1 MERQITL
8 KDIAKEAGVAVST
21 VSRVVNRT
29 QKNAASPQVQEKI
42 WALVKKYNYVPNPVA
57 RSLKMASTTPA
68 KRAKQTNK
76 ILCIMED
83 CASPLAQTFFNSIRL
98 SLKETLAHT
107 DYTFATLLVK
117 NTETDDELQERFL
130 QENSLGAIV
139 LGNFTP
145 DTLAAI
151 QKQIP
156 LLVCTGLTPVEDAY
170 NQVISL
176 LTTATTKA
184 LRYLHANGH
193 KKIAYLGTVEN
204 ASYKQVY
211 APNIKEKFG
220 TDTLNEFSIECQADA
235 ASAYEAL
242 KEKIVC
248 NSLPFSAIVCENLPI
263 ALGALKILNEHNIS
277 VPQDLSVLCL
287 EENEQAAYFLPSL
300 TTCKIPTQQL
310 GKISIK
316 ILLDQIENGQD
327 IPLKIELPVQMV
339 ERTSC
344 QNISPS
350 FPIH

>member
-57 RSLKMASTTPA
+57 RSLKMASATPA
-68 KRAKQTNK
+68 KRAQQTRK

-83 CASPLAQTFFNSIRL
+83 CTNPLEQTFLNSIRL
-98 SLKETLAHT
+98 SLKQTLAPT
-107 DYTFATLLVK
+107 DYTFATLFVE

-151 QKQIP
+151 QKQVP

-277 VPQDLSVLCL
+277 VPQDLSLLCL

-300 TTCKIPTQQL
+300 TTCKVPTQQL

>member
-8 KDIAKEAGVAVST
+8 KDIAKEAGVAIST

-42 WALVKKYNYVPNPVA
+42 WSLVKKYNYVPNPVA
-57 RSLKMASTTPA
+57 RSLKMASTTPVN
-68 KRAKQTNK
+68 RAKQTNN

-83 CASPLAQTFFNSIRL
+83 CTSPLKQTFFNSIRL
-98 SLKETLAHT
+98 SLKQTLTPT
-107 DYTFATLLVK
+107 DYTFTTLLLE
-117 NTETDDELQERFL
+117 NSETDEEVQERFL

-139 LGNFTP
+139 LGNFTS
-145 DTLAAI
+145 DTLASI
-151 QKQIP
+151 QKQVP

-176 LTTATTKA
+176 LSTATAKA
-184 LRYLHANGH
+184 LRYLNTNGH
-193 KKIAYLGTVEN
+193 QKIAYLGTVEN
-204 ASYKQVY
+204 TSYNQVY
-211 APNIKEKFG
+211 APIIKEKFG
-220 TDTLNEFSIECQADA
+220 TDTLNEFSIACQSDA
-235 ASAYEAL
+235 GSAYEAL

-248 NSLPFSAIVCENLPI
+248 NSLPFSAIVCENIPI

-277 VPQDLSVLCL
+277 VPQELSLICL

-316 ILLDQIENGQD
+316 ILMDQIENGQD
-327 IPLKIELPVQMV
+327 IPLKIELPVQMI

-344 QNISPS
+344 QNISHLLS
-350 FPIH
+350 TQ